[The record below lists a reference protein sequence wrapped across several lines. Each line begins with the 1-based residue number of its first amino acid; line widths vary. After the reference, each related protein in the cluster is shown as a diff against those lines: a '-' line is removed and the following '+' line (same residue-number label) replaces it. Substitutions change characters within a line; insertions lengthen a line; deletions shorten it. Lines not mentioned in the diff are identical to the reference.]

1 MNKVC
6 KAKMN
11 AENMNFCV
19 QKGVFE
25 NLANFFVVQFFC
37 TFMAVGKTAS
47 IRVTYFLHR
56 FAVLLILA
64 IVTAC
69 GFIHRDAFAD
79 AAAGALPHQCHE
91 QDTREKATKKE

>member
-19 QKGVFE
+19 TKVSFE

-37 TFMAVGKTAS
+37 SFMAVGKTAS
-47 IRVTYFLHR
+47 IRVF
-56 FAVLLILA
+56 
-64 IVTAC
+64 
-69 GFIHRDAFAD
+69 
-79 AAAGALPHQCHE
+79 
-91 QDTREKATKKE
+91 